1 MILWQKIVASQHYS
15 YLNTSVQ
22 YWHIWATVASVMH
35 VYGCNSHDKGGG
47 GGGGHS
53 MQLERNIQAGQEPLQ
68 ENRVTLFK
76 NVIFFFCCSTCSA
89 VLIAKFKVVVV

>member
-47 GGGGHS
+47 GGGGGGTFHAIGKKYTG
-53 MQLERNIQAGQEPLQ
+53 RA
-68 ENRVTLFK
+68 RTLTREQGY
-76 NVIFFFCCSTCSA
+76 I
-89 VLIAKFKVVVV
+89 I